1 MTSFSPATNNVAGRR
16 LLHSVS
22 VNTGGIGA
30 LCRWI
35 LRMFSDNCSIVESV
49 HCGSV
54 RAISAKIHRKNARK
68 TLRLVIPSAIRRT
81 QNSAGGRPS
90 APCSLAYRNT
100 VQWEEGVPWRLKRR
114 IRASARTWRTFW
126 IKFRSELG
134 RGPPVRAMQPGVQEY
149 CTMGRGC
156 SMAIE
161 TTYTSLRQNLANVL
175 DQIVDQQ
182 ETVVVRR
189 RGARDVALIPAA
201 ELAGL
206 IETAHLLRSP
216 RNARRLLAALRRAEQ
231 GKTKPVSVAVL
242 RREMLGA
249 TGK

>member
-1 MTSFSPATNNVAGRR
+1 
-16 LLHSVS
+16 
-22 VNTGGIGA
+22 
-30 LCRWI
+30 
-35 LRMFSDNCSIVESV
+35 
-49 HCGSV
+49 
-54 RAISAKIHRKNARK
+54 
-68 TLRLVIPSAIRRT
+68 
-81 QNSAGGRPS
+81 
-90 APCSLAYRNT
+90 
-100 VQWEEGVPWRLKRR
+100 
-114 IRASARTWRTFW
+114 
-126 IKFRSELG
+126 
-134 RGPPVRAMQPGVQEY
+134 
-149 CTMGRGC
+149 MGRGC